1 MSLKPQLNQ
10 LLNKTMDRQDFIKH
24 IAIGV
29 TALSG
34 AGAALRLL
42 SAPKQKS
49 VGLGYG
55 DSAYGGSTSDKKLG

>member
-1 MSLKPQLNQ
+1 
-10 LLNKTMDRQDFIKH
+10 MDRQDFIKH